1 KGANLG
7 ELTVAGLPVP
17 PGFVVTSEAYH
28 YAIDHANIAEKLA
41 AVLAGV
47 NTGTTAD
54 LTRAAQEAQDL
65 VRSVTLPDVLA
76 TTILDA
82 YHQLGEN
89 VRVAVRSSGI
99 GEDAGDSSFAG
110 MNATF
115 TNVLGEEE
123 LLESIVGCWA
133 SLYGVRVMSYRVT
146 RALLDVPS
154 MGVVV

>member
-1 KGANLG
+1 MEFVRWFDKIRLTDAPLVGGKGANLG

-28 YAIDHANIAEKLA
+28 YAIDHAEIAPKLA

-47 NTGTTAD
+47 NINTTAD

-65 VRSVTLPDVLA
+65 VRSVVLPDDLAAAVLE
-76 TTILDA
+76 A
-82 YHQLGEN
+82 YHHLGDS

-110 MNATF
+110 MNVTF
-115 TNVLGEEE
+115 TNVLGDGE
-123 LLESIVGCWA
+123 LLTSVVGCWA
-133 SLYGVRVMSYRVT
+133 
-146 RALLDVPS
+146 
-154 MGVVV
+154 